1 MLTELYEKY
10 KATHYQDLP
19 VINPLSFILRK
30 AELGLDLTVSE
41 WDWLQQHRLSETIE
55 IIKRQET
62 YRISLYKE
70 IHQDVAKLIAKIR
83 VNRFVPFSIIKGVN
97 TTGSLIDSGRAFILY
112 KVDAQQRLADSE
124 LRFVAQDYHKFL
136 DTKDFNERK
145 QKHGITENIPFDAN
159 AEIILEKL
167 EKQTPFSA
175 ADIEWLCSHNA
186 HSFVTPLQNQFSRL
200 QNKYK
205 AIVQGANTVSPLMLC
220 HILQKIDENTLLN
233 EVEIE
238 YLKTKG
244 FTETLE
250 IVQNIEFSTLKVK
263 YHATQIQ
270 ENDINHHLFKV
281 LKKLDA
287 GLPLPEPDI
296 NYLKKRKLLETVKFA
311 YQKEADNLI
320 DKINQG
326 LNLTPD
332 DIAWCEQHDFKEL
345 IAKWRR
351 KQADSLVR
359 KIEQGHGLKPED
371 VAWCKA
377 HQLEDIVFKWL
388 KHDYG
393 VSYRQDALN
402 SPLYAILKKLQAG
415 NRLIDDDVVWL
426 EAEELLTPATRKIYL
441 AHHVLEAQFYESEF
455 QRTKK
460 GYWNLVNASAHWR
473 KAEKPQQ
480 ALKQTHNLDFKQIKE
495 AKLAAA
501 LFTTRGGALR
511 DISLLDEAE
520 QCALEAINHF
530 PKSHNPYTLMGA
542 LCYDTGRYDEGDRW
556 FEEAIKRG
564 AKPQDQDAEI
574 KRILLKKK
582 DQEREEL
589 IDYLLKKDRNR
600 FAWVEKFRL
609 DNKKTAP

>member
-1 MLTELYEKY
+1 MLIKLYEKY
-10 KATHYQDLP
+10 KATHYQYLP
-19 VINPLSFILRK
+19 AINPLSFILRK

-41 WDWLQQHRLSETIE
+41 WTWLKQHQLSETIK
-55 IIKRQET
+55 IIENHES
-62 YRISLYKE
+62 YRVSLYKE
-70 IHQDVAKLIAKIR
+70 IHQEAIKLR
-83 VNRFVPFSIIKGVN
+83 ENRFVPFYIIKQTD
-97 TTGSLIDSGRAFILY
+97 TTESLIDSGRAFILY
-112 KVDAQQRLADSE
+112 KVNAEQRLEANE
-124 LRFVAQDYHKFL
+124 LRLVNQDYHLFL

-159 AEIILEKL
+159 AKVILAKL
-167 EKQTPFSA
+167 ENQTPFSA
-175 ADIEWLCSHNA
+175 ADIKWLCAHNA
-186 HSFVTPLQNQFSRL
+186 YSFITPLQNQFSRL

-220 HILQKIDENTLLN
+220 YILQKIDENTLLN
-233 EVEIE
+233 EVEID
-238 YLKTKG
+238 YLKAEG
-244 FTETLE
+244 WTETLE
-250 IVQNIEFSTLKVK
+250 IVQKIEFATLKVK

-270 ENDINHHLFKV
+270 DDDINHHLFKV
-281 LKKLDA
+281 LKKLEV

-296 NYLKKRKLLETVKFA
+296 NYLKKRKLFETVKFV
-311 YQKEADNLI
+311 YQKE
-320 DKINQG
+320 
-326 LNLTPD
+326 T
-332 DIAWCEQHDFKEL
+332 
-345 IAKWRR
+345 
-351 KQADSLVR
+351 DSLNR
-359 KIEQGHGLKPED
+359 KIEQGHGLRPED
-371 VAWCKA
+371 VIWCKA
-377 HQLEDIVFKWL
+377 HQCEDIIFTWL
-388 KHDYG
+388 KKDYAIN
-393 VSYRQDALN
+393 YRQDTLE

-415 NRLIDDDVVWL
+415 NRLTDDDVVWL
-426 EAEELLTPATRKIYL
+426 ESEKLLKPTDARKIYL
-441 AHHVLEAQFYESEF
+441 AHHALEAQFYESEF

-501 LFTTRGGALR
+501 LLTTRGGALR

-520 QCALEAINHF
+520 QCALEAIKYF

-542 LCYDTGRYDEGDRW
+542 LCYDTGRYIDGDRW

-589 IDYLLKKDRNR
+589 IDYLLKNDRYR
-600 FAWVEKFRL
+600 FAWVEKFRR
-609 DNKKTAP
+609 DKSEATRKNSA

>member
-41 WDWLQQHRLSETIE
+41 WDWLEQHQLIETKE
-55 IIKRQET
+55 IIKNHEN
-62 YRISLYKE
+62 YRLSLRKE
-70 IHQDVAKLIAKIR
+70 MSRELLQLKKNQFVYYSITTIPPINSEIALI
-83 VNRFVPFSIIKGVN
+83 F
-97 TTGSLIDSGRAFILY
+97 Y
-112 KVDAQQRLADSE
+112 KVHAQEKLADSE
-124 LRFVAQDYHKFL
+124 LRFVGNGYPQFL
-136 DTKDFNERK
+136 DFNDTK
-145 QKHGITENIPFDAN
+145 QKHGITEDIPFDIVAK
-159 AEIILEKL
+159 AILAKL
-167 EKQTPFSA
+167 EKQTPLSA
-175 ADIEWLCSHNA
+175 TDIEWLCTHNA
-186 HSFVTPLQNQFSRL
+186 YSFLTPLQNQFSRL

-205 AIVQGANTVSPLMLC
+205 AIVQGTNTISPLMLC

-501 LFTTRGGALR
+501 LLTTRGGALR